1 MNSIHLPGKP
11 NQSQRELV
19 HWIYL
24 FFWGGEGNPLDNE
37 AAPPFFST
45 CPISVAS
52 GHRFQD
58 YKVAFPLGGKPQ
70 AAPGQAPRKA
80 LL

>member
-1 MNSIHLPGKP
+1 MEFIYRVSRINHRESWFTESI
-11 NQSQRELV
+11 
-19 HWIYL
+19 
-24 FFWGGEGNPLDNE
+24 FFFGGGEGNPLDNE